1 MKSETVHTIVE
12 APHTAVFDYLA
23 RIENLAEWAAP
34 FCQRLEDRE
43 GSYFVT
49 SPAGEL
55 ALDLVSSRETG
66 AVDLRFGPAHDR
78 LATFPIRVVPL
89 PDARSLVLFTGW
101 QLPGVAVGEFAGQIE
116 GMRQELDLL
125 KEAIEKRS

>member
-1 MKSETVHTIVE
+1 MKSESVHMIVE
-12 APHTAVFDYLA
+12 APHTVVFDYVA
-23 RIENLAEWAAP
+23 GIENLPEWAAP
-34 FCQRLEDRE
+34 FCQKLEDRQ

-55 ALDLVSSRETG
+55 AFDLVNSRETG

-89 PDARSLVLFTGW
+89 PDERSLVVFTGW
-101 QLPGVAVGEFAGQIE
+101 QLPGVEAEEFAGQIE
-116 GMRQELDLL
+116 GMRQELGLL
-125 KEAIEKRS
+125 KEAVERRP